1 MPQAQYAVVVQ
12 KNGFYLG
19 LLDLAV
25 LCHSYGKQGIV
36 IFREKD
42 LQLQVQPLEKLIER
56 SLQVSGLALPEGW
69 LCPPD
74 AEQWHF
80 LSVRCDYQPAHHGEC
95 NHWLPVWTQEQLG
108 TDFEVNQHSQM
119 TDLHSAIYAYTEK
132 VQAST
137 VNAEDSQ
144 DEDGHGDA
152 ELDTLLEQI
161 GQLERQAECYQDLF
175 AAGFCPQEVP
185 ADGNCGLWSVMSLRQ
200 GGCLGNAKEAAAQM
214 KQERIALGRAWSQC
228 SGNILWQQLWKY
240 FGMESEL
247 TPEEISKAAQA
258 KTQARAQATP
268 AKTPPQNSK
277 SKSKSACLDEMSP
290 MKHLDPKKISECK
303 PANPSSLL
311 TWCCD
316 SLDRRQTSR
325 SARRRTSLVNP
336 KMLLR

>member
-1 MPQAQYAVVVQ
+1 
-12 KNGFYLG
+12 
-19 LLDLAV
+19 
-25 LCHSYGKQGIV
+25 
-36 IFREKD
+36 
-42 LQLQVQPLEKLIER
+42 
-56 SLQVSGLALPEGW
+56 
-69 LCPPD
+69 
-74 AEQWHF
+74 
-80 LSVRCDYQPAHHGEC
+80 
-95 NHWLPVWTQEQLG
+95 
-108 TDFEVNQHSQM
+108 M

-303 PANPSSLL
+303 PANLGKPKQSSDLVL
-311 TWCCD
+311 
-316 SLDRRQTSR
+316 RQPG
-325 SARRRTSLVNP
+325 P
-336 KMLLR
+336 KTDKPKCQEKNQPGESEDAAEMKPDTDEEDWLGGEQSSSCGDVYMFI